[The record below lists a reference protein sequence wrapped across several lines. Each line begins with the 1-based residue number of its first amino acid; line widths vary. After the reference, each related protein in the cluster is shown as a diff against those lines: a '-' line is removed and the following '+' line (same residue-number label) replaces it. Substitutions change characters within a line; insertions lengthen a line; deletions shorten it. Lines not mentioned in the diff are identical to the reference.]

1 MWVAL
6 DLPGGGTKTVDL
18 NVRHRD
24 SDLTKE
30 GRVKVLLYGRL
41 TDSMGREVHLDA
53 PDGCSVQELRR
64 RVAAVHPY
72 ASDQLGRSRALIG
85 GSVVAD
91 ERRVRAGEE
100 VEFLP
105 PVSGG

>member
-1 MWVAL
+1 M
-6 DLPGGGTKTVDL
+6 GGTKAVDL
-18 NVRHRD
+18 NAPRRD
-24 SDLTKE
+24 SDATKE

-41 TDSMGREVHLDA
+41 TESIGRQLQLEA
-53 PDGCSVQELRR
+53 EGCSVAEVRCRLADAHPS
-64 RVAAVHPY
+64 AAG
-72 ASDQLGRSRALIG
+72 QLGRSRALIG

-91 ERRVRAGEE
+91 ERRVRADED